1 MDFDAQAGGLSLF
14 PNSLKLNRKRIL
26 QNSVVFFFFFPDC
39 NISPKNGWFWQKYS
53 PKVGLVFGKTDN

>member
-1 MDFDAQAGGLSLF
+1 MDFDAQAGLSLF
-14 PNSLKLNRKRIL
+14 PNSSKLNRKKIRE
-26 QNSVVFFFFFPDC
+26 NSVVFFFFPDC

>member
-26 QNSVVFFFFFPDC
+26 QNSVVFFFFFL
-39 NISPKNGWFWQKYS
+39 IAT
-53 PKVGLVFGKTDN
+53 LVPRMAGFGRNTVLK